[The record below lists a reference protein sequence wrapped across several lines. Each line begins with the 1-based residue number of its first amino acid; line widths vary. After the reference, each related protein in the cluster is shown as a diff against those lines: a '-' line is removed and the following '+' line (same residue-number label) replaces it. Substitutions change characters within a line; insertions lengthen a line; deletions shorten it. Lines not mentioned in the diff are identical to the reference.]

1 MPTVPTY
8 NQQQVSSSP
17 LPSNGFSAQSSP
29 EHFGAGLA
37 QAGDQYINA
46 FAEAKQRAD
55 IALSQDALLQIQEYA
70 DDQFHNPDTGLY
82 TKQGKNAVGQTD
94 EVMTNIS
101 GKWNELL
108 MQLPE
113 GAREDATKQFRVM
126 SRQYHNQG
134 RTYEQKEFQTF
145 EDGRDNAIIESHG
158 KNASDNFSNPQAYN
172 SYIMLGHHNI
182 IEFGRARGM
191 SDEEITLK
199 ISEFDNKAALTAAQN
214 AMATDAMGTIGA
226 VGEPSDL
233 GGSMRVTGG
242 PSGDRGSRNN
252 NPGNIRISDNNWEGQ
267 VGDDGEFVRFASPE
281 HGVRALGKNL
291 ITYRNK
297 GVVTINQIISRWAP
311 KKDGNDTEGYI
322 KFVSGKMGVDP
333 NVPID
338 VTDINTLKSITT
350 AIMQQEGN
358 HSISGEQVD
367 AGLQAALGLT
377 RLPEPDP
384 SQYQSRGQ
392 TGKAV
397 NAGGNAW
404 WPMLTPVQQYQ
415 IRKQGEAARKE
426 QQRERKAITD
436 DDFDNA
442 IAAYERGEDAPN
454 APGLGRLVDANG
466 EYEGQK
472 KYVELQDAKRYSVLM
487 ASAKDM
493 SPDAQHDLVQRSKP
507 DLNDPNYNL
516 KIQRWDKFN
525 KWVNGNIIEQEKTR
539 AAYEFN
545 AARRNK
551 FPLDP
556 NNEYIKN
563 AANTTFDREIFP
575 SFSVKNADSLN
586 KTAEF
591 VSSTGIIPDRVG
603 SYFSAAS
610 MSKEPSIVVPM
621 AKVYGQVFDSN
632 PAALANM
639 DSKSGGY
646 FKTIYDLTSAG
657 VGENEAVEFAYSQVY
672 EQSEEKKKHIR
683 DITNTKD
690 YSVKVDK
697 LAQNAINSM
706 SPSFYFGIPS
716 TEDTGN
722 PMWNYLVDY
731 RTAYQANFISLGGNE
746 DTAKAVTDM
755 NIKKKWGVT
764 ELNGKEELMRY
775 APEAVYGINNN
786 NAGNWVLSQ
795 WQEEKETLKPLVE
808 GGMADGDDFILF
820 SDAITARDSSYGI
833 MVNRI
838 SKEGVVKPE
847 LLKGTN
853 GMAMR
858 FKPDQKS
865 SSMYQELIAGNK
877 ANVARAN
884 DKRSQNQ
891 DEKQR
896 YETLANDVMA
906 KNIPDYDSV
915 QQEVAE
921 RTAKNI
927 EQNKADQKRRKEE
940 AKQRRQR
947 LNQQVED
954 ARKNDP
960 AFSSME
966 KTVED
971 MLKSKK

>member
-8 NQQQVSSSP
+8 NERQVSSSP
-17 LPSNGFSAQSSP
+17 LPSNGLSAQSSP

-101 GKWNELL
+101 GKWNELS

-158 KNASDNFSNPQAYN
+158 KSASDNFSNPQAYN

-311 KKDGNDTEGYI
+311 KKDGNKTEKYI
-322 KFVSGKMGVDP
+322 AFVSQRMGVDP

-338 VTDINTLKSITT
+338 VTDINTLRSITT

-397 NAGGNAW
+397 NAGGYSW

-415 IRKQGEAARKE
+415 IRKQGEAAQNK
-426 QQRERKAITD
+426 QRQEFKNILD
-436 DDFDNA
+436 DRLKDA
-442 IAAYERGEDAPN
+442 EAQAVRG
-454 APGLGRLVDANG
+454 LVYANPPTLNELMYANG
-466 EYEGQK
+466 EYEGGK
-472 KYVELQDAKRYSVLM
+472 KYEQLQKTLAMGEDIATVQYLSPGAQKALLESKKPTGDYDASNNWKRYDTLVRAVDTVNNARKADPIQFSIDREKLNQIDFSNAQSFTNSLKERSASVTDISNSYQTPLTVFSAQEEMVLSQLMEKAPASQKIEYLDAIRQGLKNNNSYTAALRQISKSDTSLAVAGIIMDKPSSVTAQSNLISSDVSVSPQDAAQLIVQGNMAIKSGKDFVMPKDAELRESFAEKVGDTFSGDISGASSAFSV
-487 ASAKDM
+487 AKDAYAGLM
-493 SPDAQHDLVQRSKP
+493 SKKGNLSGEYDDDTWTQAINIATGGIHD
-507 DLNDPNYNL
+507 YNGM
-516 KIQRWDKFN
+516 
-525 KWVNGNIIEQEKTR
+525 GNIMLPWGMDIDDFDARVNRSWGKIAPEVGRQANEKIGLKSFGDSQ
-539 AAYEFN
+539 YLI
-545 AARRNK
+545 K
-551 FPLDP
+551 QGSG
-556 NNEYIKN
+556 YILHK
-563 AANTTFDREIFP
+563 D
-575 SFSVKNADSLN
+575 
-586 KTAEF
+586 
-591 VSSTGIIPDRVG
+591 G
-603 SYFSAAS
+603 S
-610 MSKEPSIVVPM
+610 PVV
-621 AKVYGQVFDSN
+621 
-632 PAALANM
+632 
-639 DSKSGGY
+639 
-646 FKTIYDLTSAG
+646 IDLT
-657 VGENEAVEFAYSQVY
+657 Q
-672 EQSEEKKKHIR
+672 EQIR
-683 DITNTKD
+683 DI
-690 YSVKVDK
+690 
-697 LAQNAINSM
+697 
-706 SPSFYFGIPS
+706 
-716 TEDTGN
+716 
-722 PMWNYLVDY
+722 
-731 RTAYQANFISLGGNE
+731 
-746 DTAKAVTDM
+746 
-755 NIKKKWGVT
+755 
-764 ELNGKEELMRY
+764 
-775 APEAVYGINNN
+775 
-786 NAGNWVLSQ
+786 
-795 WQEEKETLKPLVE
+795 PL
-808 GGMADGDDFILF
+808 
-820 SDAITARDSSYGI
+820 
-833 MVNRI
+833 
-838 SKEGVVKPE
+838 
-847 LLKGTN
+847 
-853 GMAMR
+853 
-858 FKPDQKS
+858 
-865 SSMYQELIAGNK
+865 
-877 ANVARAN
+877 
-884 DKRSQNQ
+884 
-891 DEKQR
+891 
-896 YETLANDVMA
+896 
-906 KNIPDYDSV
+906 
-915 QQEVAE
+915 
-921 RTAKNI
+921 
-927 EQNKADQKRRKEE
+927 
-940 AKQRRQR
+940 
-947 LNQQVED
+947 
-954 ARKNDP
+954 
-960 AFSSME
+960 
-966 KTVED
+966 
-971 MLKSKK
+971 

>member
-8 NQQQVSSSP
+8 NERQVSSSP
-17 LPSNGFSAQSSP
+17 LPSNGFSAQSTP

-101 GKWNELL
+101 GKWNELS

-126 SRQYHNQG
+126 NRQYHNQG
-134 RTYEQKEFQTF
+134 RTYEQKESQAF

-267 VGDDGEFVRFASPE
+267 IGDDGEFVRFASPE

-358 HSISGEQVD
+358 HSISGEQID

-415 IRKQGEAARKE
+415 IRKQGEAAQNK
-426 QQRERKAITD
+426 QRQEFKNILD
-436 DDFDNA
+436 DRLKDA
-442 IAAYERGEDAPN
+442 EAQAVRG
-454 APGLGRLVDANG
+454 LVYANPPTLNELMYANG
-466 EYEGQK
+466 EYEGGK
-472 KYVELQDAKRYSVLM
+472 KYEQLQKTLAMGEDIATVQYLSPGAQKALLESKKPTGDYDASNNWKRYDTLVKAVDTVNNARKADPIQFSIDREKLNQIDFSNAQSFTNSLKERSASVTDISNSYQTPLTVFSAQEEMILSQLMEKAPASQKIEYLDAIRQGLKNNNNYTAALRQISKSDTSLAVAGIIMDKPSSVTAQSNLISSDISVSPQDAAQLIVQGNMAIKSGKDFVMPKDAELRESFAEKVGDTFSGDISGASSAFSV
-487 ASAKDM
+487 AKDAYAGLM
-493 SPDAQHDLVQRSKP
+493 SKKGNLSGEYDDDTWTQAINIATGGIHD
-507 DLNDPNYNL
+507 YNGM
-516 KIQRWDKFN
+516 
-525 KWVNGNIIEQEKTR
+525 GNIMLPWGMDIDDFDARVNRSWGKIAPEVGRQANEKIGLKSFGDSQ
-539 AAYEFN
+539 YLI
-545 AARRNK
+545 K
-551 FPLDP
+551 QGSG
-556 NNEYIKN
+556 YI
-563 AANTTFDREIFP
+563 
-575 SFSVKNADSLN
+575 LN
-586 KTAEF
+586 K
-591 VSSTGIIPDRVG
+591 DG
-603 SYFSAAS
+603 S
-610 MSKEPSIVVPM
+610 PVV
-621 AKVYGQVFDSN
+621 
-632 PAALANM
+632 
-639 DSKSGGY
+639 
-646 FKTIYDLTSAG
+646 IDLT
-657 VGENEAVEFAYSQVY
+657 Q
-672 EQSEEKKKHIR
+672 EQIR
-683 DITNTKD
+683 DI
-690 YSVKVDK
+690 
-697 LAQNAINSM
+697 
-706 SPSFYFGIPS
+706 
-716 TEDTGN
+716 
-722 PMWNYLVDY
+722 
-731 RTAYQANFISLGGNE
+731 
-746 DTAKAVTDM
+746 
-755 NIKKKWGVT
+755 
-764 ELNGKEELMRY
+764 
-775 APEAVYGINNN
+775 
-786 NAGNWVLSQ
+786 
-795 WQEEKETLKPLVE
+795 PL
-808 GGMADGDDFILF
+808 
-820 SDAITARDSSYGI
+820 
-833 MVNRI
+833 
-838 SKEGVVKPE
+838 
-847 LLKGTN
+847 
-853 GMAMR
+853 
-858 FKPDQKS
+858 
-865 SSMYQELIAGNK
+865 
-877 ANVARAN
+877 
-884 DKRSQNQ
+884 
-891 DEKQR
+891 
-896 YETLANDVMA
+896 
-906 KNIPDYDSV
+906 
-915 QQEVAE
+915 
-921 RTAKNI
+921 
-927 EQNKADQKRRKEE
+927 
-940 AKQRRQR
+940 
-947 LNQQVED
+947 
-954 ARKNDP
+954 
-960 AFSSME
+960 
-966 KTVED
+966 
-971 MLKSKK
+971 